1 MCRTCKKVLTLH
13 PDLSLF
19 LTLLAGLLGTGKR
32 DARECIMTMNRV
44 VLEYF
49 DYYLKEKGELSL
61 QEVY

>member
-1 MCRTCKKVLTLH
+1 
-13 PDLSLF
+13 
-19 LTLLAGLLGTGKR
+19 
-32 DARECIMTMNRV
+32 MTMNRV

>member
-1 MCRTCKKVLTLH
+1 MNFT
-13 PDLSLF
+13 DLPLF
-19 LTLLAGLLGTGKR
+19 SPPLAGLLGTGKR